1 MKRDAFSRAGKKGNP
16 RATSLVRATSMCRGE
31 GVGYLAFQTLVPS
44 RELTSMAKVKG
55 GGQVP
60 CDLVPQGADGQWVAV
75 VPLLAKEV
83 TISVLME
90 EHEIGRLEF
99 PALRSKISSRLLTAT
114 KPEEA
119 AALRG
124 MEQRERS
131 GWPQVSIYE
140 VWPAANGDVVWR
152 VRASFP
158 TDDASLPVCLEAFD
172 VRGTRIP
179 ARVFVL
185 EDHVVP
191 NMRDTSQNERLITLS
206 CVLPES
212 VQSFYVIASLTDD
225 TSLAGFC
232 GMNAPRA
239 QGMLADARLRLGGAA
254 VDPEYPTWFKAHKAT
269 QAELARQR
277 TASMEL
283 AASEAP
289 LISVVMPVFRPD
301 ATFLEE
307 AVTSV
312 LRQSYGQWELVVVN
326 ASGPCEPVDAVL
338 AGVSDTRVRIL
349 KVENRSIAENTNVGI
364 AAAHGDY
371 VTFLDHDDV
380 LEPDALWHYVQ
391 AIHNNPQADL
401 LYCDED
407 RLDEGGVRTPA
418 FKTFPNYG
426 KLYTHNYVTHLL
438 MVSRFVLENTERAD
452 VALSGAQDYDLT
464 LKAFEVAR
472 GIVHVPRVLYHWRDH
487 EGSTAGGDNQK
498 PYAHEAGRRALE
510 AHLSRR
516 GIVAYV
522 VDGPLPYTYD
532 VRYELP
538 DFLPKV
544 SIVIPTRDH
553 PDLLRTCVTSILE
566 RSTFVRFEVV
576 LVENGSQDPRTFEL
590 YDELTARDERVRVVT
605 WNPPEPGAFNY
616 SAIVNCGV
624 EQSEGEFVVLLNNDT
639 EVIEPE
645 WIEELLR
652 CFARPEVGVVGAKL
666 LYGDGLVQHVGLVA
680 NPNGDF
686 CHVCQNVEGG
696 ELGTAYAVAMPG
708 DYSMVTGACQM
719 VRRSV
724 FDELGGYNERLAV
737 GFNDGDFCLRAR
749 ERGYVSTVAAHAV
762 LYHRE
767 FASRG
772 RERTDVRLRARYLAE
787 KGRMLVRHA
796 EFFSAGDPAINPN
809 LDGFGTFFELGK

>member
-1 MKRDAFSRAGKKGNP
+1 MARDSYAQKTQQRSSRGK
-16 RATSLVRATSMCRGE
+16 SLVRATAMCRGE
-31 GVGYLAFQTLVPS
+31 GVGYVAFETLVPS
-44 RELTSMAKVKG
+44 AELAAIARVKG

-60 CDLVPQGADGQWVAV
+60 CDLIPHDGPGSWVAV
-75 VPLLAKEV
+75 VPLLAKEI
-83 TISVLME
+83 TIDVLME
-90 EHEIGRLEF
+90 GQVIGRLEF
-99 PALRSKISSRLLTAT
+99 PALRSKVRSRLLTAT
-114 KPEEA
+114 KPQIA
-119 AALRG
+119 QALRG
-124 MEQRERS
+124 MEQRVRW
-131 GWPQVSIYE
+131 GWPLVQITEAFPSTE
-140 VWPAANGDVVWR
+140 GNVVWR

-158 TDDASLPVCLEAFD
+158 TDDATLPVGLEAFD
-172 VRGTRIP
+172 DRGVRLSAT
-179 ARVFVL
+179 VFVL

-191 NMRDTSQNERLITLS
+191 NVRDASQEERLVTCS

-225 TSLAGFC
+225 QTLAGFA

-239 QGMLADARLRLGGAA
+239 QGMLADARLRIAGAA
-254 VDPEYPTWFKAHKAT
+254 ADSEYGLWFQTHRVTK
-269 QAELARQR
+269 AELERQR
-277 TASMEL
+277 RMAAEL
-283 AASEAP
+283 DAAKAP

-301 ATFLEE
+301 AAFVRE
-307 AVTSV
+307 AIESV

-326 ASGPCEPVDAVL
+326 ASGACEPVDAVL
-338 AGVSDTRVRIL
+338 RGVSDTRVRVL
-349 KVENRSIAENTNVGI
+349 EVENRSIAENTNAGI
-364 AAAHGDY
+364 AAAQGDY
-371 VTFLDHDDV
+371 VAFLDHDDV

-391 AIHNNPQADL
+391 AIGQNSQVDL

-407 RLDEGGVRTPA
+407 RLGEGGVRTPA

-426 KLYTHNYVTHLL
+426 KLYTHNYITHLL
-438 MVSRFVLENTERAD
+438 MVSRFVLDHTERTD

-472 GIVHVPRVLYHWRDH
+472 NVVHVPRVLYHWRDH
-487 EGSTAGGDNQK
+487 EGSTAGGGDQK
-498 PYAHEAGRRALE
+498 PYAHEAGRNALE
-510 AHLSRR
+510 AHLARR
-516 GIVAYV
+516 GIAAYV

-532 VRYELP
+532 VRYELT

-553 PDLLRTCVTSILE
+553 PDLLSACVCSILE
-566 RSTFVRFEVV
+566 RSTYARFQIV
-576 LVENGSQDPRTFEL
+576 LVENGSQDERTFAL
-590 YDELTARDERVRVVT
+590 YDQLCARDDRVRVVT
-605 WNPPEPGAFNY
+605 WEPPEPGAFNY
-616 SAIVNCGV
+616 SALVNYGV
-624 EQSEGEFVVLLNNDT
+624 EHTSGEYVVLLNNDT

-666 LYGDGLVQHVGLVA
+666 LYADGLVQHVGLVA

-696 ELGTAYAVAMPG
+696 ALGPAYAVAMPG

-724 FDELGGYNERLAV
+724 FDELGGYSERLAV

-772 RERTDVRLRARYLAE
+772 RERTDARLRERYLSE

-796 EFFSAGDPAINPN
+796 EFFSAGDAVLNPN
-809 LDGFGTFFELGK
+809 LDGFGTYFELGE